1 MPYLWFFHSSG
12 VLHTYTHKPFCVA
25 LPYIFIFSPSPAM
38 LFRLILTS
46 NTIQATSF
54 FPSVTWSSLML
65 VLLFPDRLVSSHR
78 IYGGFLHWYLHS
90 NQIECINMKIWLDCV
105 WRSSVDAHEKL
116 LIQNKSIRSVFL
128 MQTYNAIFGEATSSN
143 NNEHCTAQITHITT
157 TYAGLEEDRTIDN
170 VQKIAHKPHKHT
182 NTHEQCEF
190 SQTIFHILTCISCTI
205 SIRTAA
211 HITIPFHYQ
220 AILGDVTMPH
230 RQHEWRVRGRVC
242 VCVCVSMYGKRKA
255 KPKMPARLNNIG
267 QNEKSKQQQSSS
279 YDLTTK

>member
-1 MPYLWFFHSSG
+1 MERKIFFPLCHICDFSIAPACFTHTHTNHFVSLCHTSLSSRPRQQCYSG
-12 VLHTYTHKPFCVA
+12 
-25 LPYIFIFSPSPAM
+25 SSSPAVP
-38 LFRLILTS
+38 FRRRV
-46 NTIQATSF
+46 F

-128 MQTYNAIFGEATSSN
+128 MQTYNAIFGGATSSN
-143 NNEHCTAQITHITT
+143 NNEHCTAHITHITT

-190 SQTIFHILTCISCTI
+190 SQTIFHILTCISCTFRFVQQ
-205 SIRTAA
+205 RT
-211 HITIPFHYQ
+211 
-220 AILGDVTMPH
+220 
-230 RQHEWRVRGRVC
+230 
-242 VCVCVSMYGKRKA
+242 
-255 KPKMPARLNNIG
+255 
-267 QNEKSKQQQSSS
+267 
-279 YDLTTK
+279 